1 MFAVTRIIYEL
12 QVYVLAGE
20 FLFYELL
27 EKSGKVIDWGREDGL
42 TVLKNKRRTQ
52 IEKKTSKLHFENPS

>member
-1 MFAVTRIIYEL
+1 MSAVTLIIYEL
-12 QVYVLAGE
+12 QVYVLVGE

-52 IEKKTSKLHFENPS
+52 IEKKTSKLRFENPS

>member
-12 QVYVLAGE
+12 QVYVLVGE